1 MKKFK
6 DIIKRNPEPAKGKFG
21 INPMDPWS
29 VKYGIA
35 EDETNED
42 LRQWFKQKWVR
53 MDTKGNIKGDCAR
66 DPGEGKPKCLPQA
79 KAQALGQEGRAK
91 AARRK
96 RREDPDPDRRGKP
109 INVRTEEN
117 EVEEACWTGYT
128 AKGMKKKGNRMVPNC
143 VPEEVEQIEEK
154 NVPTSPEKWAR
165 AKSAAKSKFAVYPS
179 AYANG
184 WASKKYKAMGGGW
197 KSVSENHVAIA
208 MGNMMDDEGSM
219 VLNQLE
225 QLERACAMIRS
236 YVGKDYEKQLP
247 AWVQSK
253 ITLATDYIDTAGNYL
268 VSKNEKV
275 TEEMVNEISKKKLY
289 DYMMKAGS
297 KSDPKKNTKD
307 RGMNVV
313 KATGKYLNKE
323 ETEHKVGDSVTVH
336 SKFTGK
342 HKGQVVKVDKQSVH
356 VKRDGKK
363 FSEKY
368 PHDAVVKE
376 SAGINKTKET
386 SFHKKLDSLVH
397 KTFGK
402 RKDELK
408 MKEEVDQIDELNYD
422 TVKSLY
428 QKRRADFQGA
438 QVGKKKKGKD
448 VSAKNVSTSISRMMG
463 YKPTQNQP
471 QKEEVEQIDEL
482 NYDTVNSYDSKRKA
496 NPSSKKSSEV
506 VLKNRTASVNRFM
519 GKTRT
524 QNSPMQ
530 GVKRELTPQQKTLQ
544 KDYYDS
550 QKRGMSTEG
559 VVNELSNELLGSYKK
574 KAGEQASAADKAG
587 DFKTGNKRF
596 SGIIRATKKQ
606 FANDVKEETLDELN
620 KDTLKSYLNKS
631 TEIRKDSKSELK
643 DIEKRPEI
651 YKDNTDRAQ
660 QNLAAKA
667 NKLKTTI
674 NKRTTGLNRA
684 FNKLHGV
691 AEAADRKEMS
701 KSARMIKDL
710 YKHHNMKKKVSE
722 DMTDWEKEDKSVQTY
737 GKKPKVQT
745 TSKESSYGE
754 DKPKAAV
761 IMTGGTTMTGK
772 PRDMV
777 EIDPMLKKRPG
788 PDDFDRNYGKK
799 QPQ

>member
-6 DIIKRNPEPAKGKFG
+6 DIIKRNPEPARGKLG

-29 VKYGIA
+29 AKYGIA
-35 EDETNED
+35 EDDMSED
-42 LRQWFKQKWVR
+42 LRKWFNQNWVR

-66 DPGEGKPKCLPQA
+66 EPGEGKPKCLPQA
-79 KAQALGQEGRAK
+79 KAQALGKEGRAK

-96 RREDPDPDRRGKP
+96 RREDPDPDRRGAP

-225 QLERACAMIRS
+225 QLERACGMIRS
-236 YVGKDYEKQLP
+236 HIGKDYEKQLP

-253 ITLATDYIDTAGNYL
+253 ITLATDYIDTVGNYL
-268 VSKNEKV
+268 VSKNEKM
-275 TEEMVNEISKKKLY
+275 TEEMVNEISKDKVERYISKVGDDQEKKHGFQRDMY
-289 DYMMKAGS
+289 S
-297 KSDPKKNTKD
+297 KLEPKRQKGVD
-307 RGMNVV
+307 RALDRLAV
-313 KATGKYLNKE
+313 KE
-323 ETEHKVGDSVTVH
+323 EHKVGDSVTVN
-336 SKFTGK
+336 SKFFGK
-342 HKGQVVKVDKQSVH
+342 KKGIVKKVDNQSVH
-356 VKRDGKK
+356 VQRDGNK

-368 PHDAVVKE
+368 PHDAV
-376 SAGINKTKET
+376 
-386 SFHKKLDSLVH
+386 
-397 KTFGK
+397 
-402 RKDELK
+402 
-408 MKEEVDQIDELNYD
+408 MKEEVLDELNYD

-428 QKRRADFQGA
+428 QKRRADFHGA

-463 YKPTQNQP
+463 HKPTQNQP

-482 NYDTVNSYDSKRKA
+482 NYDTVNTYDKERKA
-496 NPSSKKSSEV
+496 NPSSKKSPEV

-519 GKTRT
+519 GKIRT

-544 KDYYDS
+544 KDYHDS
-550 QKRGMSTEG
+550 QRRGMSTEE

-587 DFKTGNKRF
+587 DFKKGNKRF
-596 SGIIRATKKQ
+596 SGIVKATKKQ
-606 FANDVKEETLDELN
+606 FDNDVKEETLDELN

-660 QNLAAKA
+660 QNLATRA

-674 NKRTTGLNRA
+674 TKRTTGLNRA

-691 AEAADRKEMS
+691 AEAVDKKEMS
-701 KSARMIKDL
+701 KSARMIKAL
-710 YKHHNMKKKVSE
+710 YKHHNVKE
-722 DMTDWEKEDKSVQTY
+722 DMMDWEKGDKSTQSY
-737 GKKPKVQT
+737 GKKPNFKMT
-745 TSKESSYGE
+745 DKNADTSDTKF
-754 DKPKAAV
+754 DARAV
-761 IMTGGTTMTGK
+761 MKGGTTLTGQ

-777 EIDPMLKKRPG
+777 EIDPSMKQRPG
-788 PDDFDRNYGKK
+788 GQSTFTKDNTKK
-799 QPQ
+799 APNN

>member
-1 MKKFK
+1 MNAKRLKDLIKK
-6 DIIKRNPEPAKGKFG
+6 NPEPARGRFG

-29 VKYGIA
+29 AKYGIA
-35 EDETNED
+35 EDNTNED
-42 LRQWFKQKWVR
+42 LRKWFSQKWVR

-79 KAQALGQEGRAK
+79 KAHALGKDGRAS
-91 AARRK
+91 AAQRK

-109 INVRTEEN
+109 INVRTEEKEMN
-117 EVEEACWTGYT
+117 EDETNEACWTGYT

-143 VPEEVEQIEEK
+143 VPEEVENIDEK

-197 KSVSENHVAIA
+197 KAVSENHIAIA

-219 VLNQLE
+219 VLDQLD
-225 QLERACAMIRS
+225 QLERACNMIRTHI
-236 YVGKDYEKQLP
+236 GKDTTKQLP

-253 ITLATDYIDTAGNYL
+253 ITLATDYIDTVGNYL
-268 VSKNEKV
+268 SSKNEKV
-275 TEEMVNEISKKKLY
+275 TEAVMKCKDTKLHETKSCGCYKEEMVNEVSKKKLY
-289 DYMMKAGS
+289 DYMLKAGS
-297 KSDPKKNTKD
+297 RDDPKKDTKD
-307 RGMNVV
+307 RGMNVL

-323 ETEHKVGDSVTVH
+323 EVEHKVGDSVIVH

-356 VKRDGKK
+356 VKRDGKGY
-363 FSEKY
+363 SEKF
-368 PHDAVVKE
+368 PHDAV
-376 SAGINKTKET
+376 
-386 SFHKKLDSLVH
+386 
-397 KTFGK
+397 
-402 RKDELK
+402 
-408 MKEEVDQIDELNYD
+408 MKEEVLDELNYD

-428 QKRRADFQGA
+428 QKRRADFHGA

-463 YKPTQNQP
+463 HKPTQNQP

-496 NPSSKKSSEV
+496 NPSSKKSSDV
-506 VLKNRTASVNRFM
+506 VLKNRTSSVNRFM

-530 GVKRELTPQQKTLQ
+530 GVKRELSPQQKTLQ
-544 KDYYDS
+544 KDYQDS
-550 QKRGMSTEG
+550 QRRGMSTEE

-596 SGIIRATKKQ
+596 SGIVRATKKQ

-643 DIEKRPEI
+643 DIEKRPEM

-660 QNLAAKA
+660 QNLATRA

-674 NKRTTGLNRA
+674 TKRTTGLNRA

-691 AEAADRKEMS
+691 AEAVDKKEMT
-701 KSARMIKDL
+701 KSARMIKAL
-710 YKHHNMKKKVSE
+710 YKRKNVKE
-722 DMTDWEKEDKSVQTY
+722 ETYDWEKEDKSVQTY
-737 GKKPKVQT
+737 GKKPTVQMT
-745 TSKESSYGE
+745 DKKDSYGE
-754 DKPKAAV
+754 EKPKAA
-761 IMTGGTTMTGK
+761 ITMTGGTTLTGTK
-772 PRDMV
+772 RDDV
-777 EIDPMLKKRPG
+777 QIDPMMNKRAGPANTFPG
-788 PDDFDRNYGKK
+788 NYGKNS
-799 QPQ
+799 

>member
-1 MKKFK
+1 M
-6 DIIKRNPEPAKGKFG
+6 
-21 INPMDPWS
+21 
-29 VKYGIA
+29 
-35 EDETNED
+35 NED
-42 LRQWFKQKWVR
+42 LRKWFKQKWVR

-66 DPGEGKPKCLPQA
+66 DPGEGKPKCLPQS
-79 KAQALGQEGRAK
+79 KAHTLGKEGRA
-91 AARRK
+91 AAAQRK

-117 EVEEACWTGYT
+117 DMSEKETNEACWTGYT
-128 AKGMKKKGNRMVPNC
+128 AKGMKKKGNRMVPDC
-143 VPEEVEQIEEK
+143 VPEEVENIDEK

-197 KSVSENHVAIA
+197 KAVSENHIAIA

-219 VLNQLE
+219 VLDQLD
-225 QLERACAMIRS
+225 QLERACAMVRNHI
-236 YVGKDYEKQLP
+236 GKDTTKQLP
-247 AWVQSK
+247 AWVQAK
-253 ITLATDYIDTAGNYL
+253 VTLATDYIDTAGNYL
-268 VSKNEKV
+268 SSKNEKV
-275 TEEMVNEISKKKLY
+275 TEATMKCKDYKLHETKSCGCYKEEMVNELSKQKIY

-297 KSDPKKNTKD
+297 KSDPKKDTKD

-323 ETEHKVGDSVTVH
+323 EV
-336 SKFTGK
+336 
-342 HKGQVVKVDKQSVH
+342 
-356 VKRDGKK
+356 
-363 FSEKY
+363 
-368 PHDAVVKE
+368 
-376 SAGINKTKET
+376 
-386 SFHKKLDSLVH
+386 L
-397 KTFGK
+397 
-402 RKDELK
+402 
-408 MKEEVDQIDELNYD
+408 DELNYD

-428 QKRRADFQGA
+428 QKRRADFHGA
-438 QVGKKKKGKD
+438 QIGKKKKGKD

-482 NYDTVNSYDSKRKA
+482 NYDTVNTYDKERKA
-496 NPSSKKSSEV
+496 NPSSKKSPEV

-544 KDYYDS
+544 KDYHDS
-550 QKRGMSTEG
+550 QRRGMSTEE

-596 SGIIRATKKQ
+596 SGIVRATKKQ
-606 FANDVKEETLDELN
+606 FVNDVKEETLDELN
-620 KDTLKSYLNKS
+620 KDTLKNYLNKS

-660 QNLAAKA
+660 QNLATRA

-674 NKRTTGLNRA
+674 TKRTTGLNRA

-691 AEAADRKEMS
+691 AEASDKKEMT

-710 YKHHNMKKKVSE
+710 YKHHNMKKKMSE

-777 EIDPMLKKRPG
+777 EIDPMLKKSPG

>member
-1 MKKFK
+1 M
-6 DIIKRNPEPAKGKFG
+6 
-21 INPMDPWS
+21 
-29 VKYGIA
+29 
-35 EDETNED
+35 NED
-42 LRQWFKQKWVR
+42 LRKWFKQKWVR

-79 KAQALGQEGRAK
+79 KAHALGKDGRA
-91 AARRK
+91 AAAQRK
-96 RREDPDPDRRGKP
+96 RREDPDPDRRGAP
-109 INVRTEEN
+109 INVRTES
-117 EVEEACWTGYT
+117 AMAAIAAAT
-128 AKGMKKKGNRMVPNC
+128 AIAKKKSGNYDSKGFRKTPYKNPDHTLRKSNSEREKEMN
-143 VPEEVEQIEEK
+143 EDEK

-165 AKSAAKSKFAVYPS
+165 AKAAAKSKFAVYPS

-297 KSDPKKNTKD
+297 KSDPKKDTKD

-323 ETEHKVGDSVTVH
+323 ETEHKVGDSVVVH

-368 PHDAVVKE
+368 PHDAV
-376 SAGINKTKET
+376 
-386 SFHKKLDSLVH
+386 
-397 KTFGK
+397 
-402 RKDELK
+402 
-408 MKEEVDQIDELNYD
+408 MKEEVLDELNYD
-422 TVKSLY
+422 TVQSLY
-428 QKRRADFQGA
+428 QKRRADFHGA

-482 NYDTVNSYDSKRKA
+482 NYDTVNTYDKERKS

-519 GKTRT
+519 GKIRT

-550 QKRGMSTEG
+550 QKRGLSTEE

-596 SGIIRATKKQ
+596 SGIVRATKKQ

-620 KDTLKSYLNKS
+620 KDTLKNYLNKS

-660 QNLAAKA
+660 QNLATRA

-674 NKRTTGLNRA
+674 TKRTTGLNRA

-691 AEAADRKEMS
+691 AEASDKKEMT

-710 YKHHNMKKKVSE
+710 YKHHNMKKKMSE

-754 DKPKAAV
+754 DKPKAAI

>member
-1 MKKFK
+1 MIKKFK
-6 DIIKRNPEPAKGKFG
+6 DIVKRNPEPAKGKFG

-29 VKYGIA
+29 IKSGIA
-35 EDETNED
+35 EATDKKD
-42 LRQWFKQKWVR
+42 QVIL
-53 MDTKGNIKGDCAR
+53 NIPLLIRVLELA
-66 DPGEGKPKCLPQA
+66 
-79 KAQALGQEGRAK
+79 
-91 AARRK
+91 
-96 RREDPDPDRRGKP
+96 REDIKTDMDLHR
-109 INVRTEEN
+109 V
-117 EVEEACWTGYT
+117 VEKLIQIRN
-128 AKGMKKKGNRMVPNC
+128 KGVLTMKDYNTIAHIK
-143 VPEEVEQIEEK
+143 
-154 NVPTSPEKWAR
+154 
-165 AKSAAKSKFAVYPS
+165 
-179 AYANG
+179 
-184 WASKKYKAMGGGW
+184 
-197 KSVSENHVAIA
+197 ENHIAIA
-208 MGNMMDDEGSM
+208 MGRMLDDEGSM
-219 VLNQLE
+219 VLDQLD
-225 QLERACAMIRS
+225 QLQRACNMIRTHI
-236 YVGKDYEKQLP
+236 GKDTTKQLP

-253 ITLATDYIDTAGNYL
+253 ITLATDYVDTAGNYL
-268 VSKNEKV
+268 SSKNEKV
-275 TEEMVNEISKKKLY
+275 TEATMKCKDYKLHETKSCGCYKKEMVNELSKQKIY

-297 KSDPKKNTKD
+297 KKDPKKDTKD
-307 RGMNVV
+307 RGMNVL

-323 ETEHKVGDSVTVH
+323 EVEHKVGDSVVVH

-342 HKGQVVKVDKQSVH
+342 HKGLVVKVDKQSVH
-356 VKRDGKK
+356 VKRDGKGY
-363 FSEKY
+363 SEKY
-368 PHDAVVKE
+368 PHDAV
-376 SAGINKTKET
+376 
-386 SFHKKLDSLVH
+386 
-397 KTFGK
+397 
-402 RKDELK
+402 
-408 MKEEVDQIDELNYD
+408 MKEEVLDELNYD

-428 QKRRADFQGA
+428 QKRRADFHGA

-463 YKPTQNQP
+463 HKPTQNQP

-482 NYDTVNSYDSKRKA
+482 NYNTVDSYNSKRKV

-506 VLKNRTASVNRFM
+506 TTKNKLTTNDRLF
-519 GKTRT
+519 GKKPT

-544 KDYYDS
+544 KDYHDS
-550 QKRGMSTEG
+550 QRRGMSTEEVVNEQDPCWTG
-559 VVNELSNELLGSYKK
+559 YTQVGMKKKGGRQVPNCVPSKGVPKAKGYKEEVVNELSNELLGNYKK

-587 DFKTGNKRF
+587 DFKKGNKRF
-596 SGIIRATKKQ
+596 SGIVRATKKQ
-606 FANDVKEETLDELN
+606 FANDVKEETLHELN

-643 DIEKRPEI
+643 DIEKRPEM
-651 YKDNTDRAQ
+651 YKDNTSRDQ
-660 QNLAAKA
+660 QNIATRA

-674 NKRTTGLNRA
+674 TKRTTGLNRA

-691 AEAADRKEMS
+691 AEASDKKEMS

>member
-1 MKKFK
+1 MNAKRLKDLIKK
-6 DIIKRNPEPAKGKFG
+6 NPEPARGRFG

-29 VKYGIA
+29 AKYGIA
-35 EDETNED
+35 EDDTNED
-42 LRQWFKQKWVR
+42 LRKWFSQKWVR

-79 KAQALGQEGRAK
+79 KAHALGKDGRAS
-91 AARRK
+91 AAQRK

-109 INVRTEEN
+109 INVRTEEKEMN
-117 EVEEACWTGYT
+117 EDETNEACWTGYT

-197 KSVSENHVAIA
+197 KSVSENHIAIA

-219 VLNQLE
+219 VLDQLD
-225 QLERACAMIRS
+225 QLERACAMIRT
-236 YVGKDYEKQLP
+236 YVGKDTTKQLP

-253 ITLATDYIDTAGNYL
+253 ITLATDYIDTVGNYL
-268 VSKNEKV
+268 SSKNEKV
-275 TEEMVNEISKKKLY
+275 TEATMKCKDAKLHETKSCGCYKEEMVNEVSKKKLY

-297 KSDPKKNTKD
+297 KSDPKKDTKD

-323 ETEHKVGDSVTVH
+323 EV
-336 SKFTGK
+336 
-342 HKGQVVKVDKQSVH
+342 
-356 VKRDGKK
+356 
-363 FSEKY
+363 
-368 PHDAVVKE
+368 
-376 SAGINKTKET
+376 
-386 SFHKKLDSLVH
+386 L
-397 KTFGK
+397 
-402 RKDELK
+402 
-408 MKEEVDQIDELNYD
+408 DELNYD

-428 QKRRADFQGA
+428 QKRRADFHGA

-463 YKPTQNQP
+463 YKSTQNQP

-496 NPSSKKSSEV
+496 NPSSKKSPEV
-506 VLKNRTASVNRFM
+506 VTKNRTSSINRFM
-519 GKTRT
+519 GKIRT

-544 KDYYDS
+544 KDYHDS
-550 QKRGMSTEG
+550 QRRGMSTEE
-559 VVNELSNELLGSYKK
+559 VVNELSNELLGNYKK

-596 SGIIRATKKQ
+596 SGIVKATKKQ

-643 DIEKRPEI
+643 DIEKRPEM
-651 YKDNTDRAQ
+651 YKDNSGRDQ
-660 QNLAAKA
+660 QNIATRA

-674 NKRTTGLNRA
+674 TKRTTGLNRA

-691 AEAADRKEMS
+691 AEAADRKEMT

-710 YKHHNMKKKVSE
+710 YKRKNVKE
-722 DMTDWEKEDKSVQTY
+722 ETYDWEKEDKSVQTY
-737 GKKPKVQT
+737 GKKPTVQMT
-745 TSKESSYGE
+745 DKKDSYGE
-754 DKPKAAV
+754 EKPKAA
-761 IMTGGTTMTGK
+761 ITMTGGTTLTGTK
-772 PRDMV
+772 RDDV
-777 EIDPMLKKRPG
+777 QIDPMMKKRAGPANTFPG
-788 PDDFDRNYGKK
+788 NYGKNS
-799 QPQ
+799 

>member
-1 MKKFK
+1 MRKTPYKNPDHPLRKSNAERKK
-6 DIIKRNPEPAKGKFG
+6 
-21 INPMDPWS
+21 
-29 VKYGIA
+29 
-35 EDETNED
+35 
-42 LRQWFKQKWVR
+42 
-53 MDTKGNIKGDCAR
+53 
-66 DPGEGKPKCLPQA
+66 
-79 KAQALGQEGRAK
+79 
-91 AARRK
+91 
-96 RREDPDPDRRGKP
+96 
-109 INVRTEEN
+109 

-297 KSDPKKNTKD
+297 KSDPKKDTKD

-323 ETEHKVGDSVTVH
+323 EV
-336 SKFTGK
+336 
-342 HKGQVVKVDKQSVH
+342 
-356 VKRDGKK
+356 
-363 FSEKY
+363 
-368 PHDAVVKE
+368 
-376 SAGINKTKET
+376 
-386 SFHKKLDSLVH
+386 L
-397 KTFGK
+397 
-402 RKDELK
+402 
-408 MKEEVDQIDELNYD
+408 DELNYD

-428 QKRRADFQGA
+428 QKRRADFHGA

-482 NYDTVNSYDSKRKA
+482 NYDTVNTYDKERKA
-496 NPSSKKSSEV
+496 NPSSKKSPEV

-544 KDYYDS
+544 KDYHDS
-550 QKRGMSTEG
+550 QRRGMSTEG

-587 DFKTGNKRF
+587 DFKKGNKRF
-596 SGIIRATKKQ
+596 SGIVRATKKQ

-643 DIEKRPEI
+643 DIEKRPEM
-651 YKDNTDRAQ
+651 YKDNTDKAQ

-710 YKHHNMKKKVSE
+710 YKHHNMKKKMSE

-754 DKPKAAV
+754 DKPKAAI

>member
-1 MKKFK
+1 MIKKFK
-6 DIIKRNPEPAKGKFG
+6 DIVKRNPDKGVLTMK
-21 INPMDPWS
+21 D
-29 VKYGIA
+29 YDTIA
-35 EDETNED
+35 H
-42 LRQWFKQKWVR
+42 
-53 MDTKGNIKGDCAR
+53 IK
-66 DPGEGKPKCLPQA
+66 
-79 KAQALGQEGRAK
+79 
-91 AARRK
+91 
-96 RREDPDPDRRGKP
+96 
-109 INVRTEEN
+109 
-117 EVEEACWTGYT
+117 
-128 AKGMKKKGNRMVPNC
+128 
-143 VPEEVEQIEEK
+143 
-154 NVPTSPEKWAR
+154 
-165 AKSAAKSKFAVYPS
+165 
-179 AYANG
+179 
-184 WASKKYKAMGGGW
+184 
-197 KSVSENHVAIA
+197 ENHIAIA
-208 MGNMMDDEGSM
+208 MGRMLDDEGSM
-219 VLNQLE
+219 VLDQLD
-225 QLERACAMIRS
+225 QLQRACNMIRN
-236 YVGKDYEKQLP
+236 YVGKDTTKQLP

-253 ITLATDYIDTAGNYL
+253 ITLATDYVDTAGNYL
-268 VSKNEKV
+268 SSKNEKV
-275 TEEMVNEISKKKLY
+275 TEATMKCKDYKLHETKSCGCYKEEMVNELSKQKIY

-297 KSDPKKNTKD
+297 KSDPKKGIKD
-307 RGMNVV
+307 RGMNVL

-323 ETEHKVGDSVTVH
+323 EVEHKVGDSVIVH

-342 HKGQVVKVDKQSVH
+342 HKGQVVKIDKQSVH
-356 VKRDGKK
+356 VKRDGKGY
-363 FSEKY
+363 SEKF
-368 PHDAVVKE
+368 PHDAV
-376 SAGINKTKET
+376 
-386 SFHKKLDSLVH
+386 
-397 KTFGK
+397 
-402 RKDELK
+402 
-408 MKEEVDQIDELNYD
+408 MKEEVLDELNYD

-428 QKRRADFQGA
+428 QKRRADFHGA

-482 NYDTVNSYDSKRKA
+482 NYDTVNTYDKERKA
-496 NPSSKKSSEV
+496 NPSNKKSPEV

-519 GKTRT
+519 GKIRT

-550 QKRGMSTEG
+550 QKRGLSTEEVVNEQDPCWTG
-559 VVNELSNELLGSYKK
+559 YTQVGMKKKGGRQVPNCVPSKGVPKAKGYKEEVVNELSNELLGSYKK

-587 DFKTGNKRF
+587 DFKKGNKRF

-643 DIEKRPEI
+643 DIEKRPEM
-651 YKDNTDRAQ
+651 YKDNTSRDQ
-660 QNLAAKA
+660 QNIATRA

-674 NKRTTGLNRA
+674 TKRTTGLNRA

-691 AEAADRKEMS
+691 AEAADKKEMS